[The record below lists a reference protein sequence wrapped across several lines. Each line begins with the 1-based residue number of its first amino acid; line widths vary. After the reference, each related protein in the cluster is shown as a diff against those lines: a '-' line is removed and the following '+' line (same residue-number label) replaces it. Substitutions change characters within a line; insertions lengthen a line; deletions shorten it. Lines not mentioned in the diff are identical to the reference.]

1 MALAS
6 LVEDLAKAAVL
17 TDADDLSGLVSL
29 QEQFR
34 ALVAESE
41 LAALE
46 SLTAAATR
54 ANELIDEVILRQVED
69 ADAALEMVG
78 EIIDLCAGDGR
89 RDRGGN
95 GTGRYPC
102 AVIRWRG
109 IGRGVQAER
118 RHRS

>member
-29 QEQFR
+29 QERFR

-46 SLTAAATR
+46 SLAAAATR
-54 ANELIDEVILRQVED
+54 ANELVDE
-69 ADAALEMVG
+69 G
-78 EIIDLCAGDGR
+78 
-89 RDRGGN
+89 
-95 GTGRYPC
+95 
-102 AVIRWRG
+102 
-109 IGRGVQAER
+109 
-118 RHRS
+118 